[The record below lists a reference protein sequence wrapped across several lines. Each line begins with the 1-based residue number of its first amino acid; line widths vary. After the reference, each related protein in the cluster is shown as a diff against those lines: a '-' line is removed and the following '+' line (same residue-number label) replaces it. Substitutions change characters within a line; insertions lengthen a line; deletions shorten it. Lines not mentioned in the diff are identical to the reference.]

1 MSRPT
6 RSLRSRCVRTALVVV
21 SASTLAAAVI
31 PVAATG
37 SAAEPVATADC
48 PDPFPI
54 ESLDEGQPVTGLT
67 VSRGTEPDDITGEI
81 VGTLE
86 DGIAPGID
94 MIIARLSG
102 SEITNPDG
110 TVKRGIWA
118 GMSGSPVYAEDG
130 SLIGAVSYGLSWS
143 PSDYAGIT
151 PAAEMYR
158 VRDYGGVT
166 MSRTV
171 EVPDSMARTMRA
183 DGASMAQTDQGFRRL
198 RMPIAVSGGL
208 SDKRIDRTAERFDRP
223 AQRLIAGP
231 GARLAEEPTDI
242 VPGGNLA
249 GSLSY
254 GDMSLTGTGTAT
266 ALCDD
271 GILAFGHPFLWS
283 GESTLSMHGAKA
295 LYVETDQFFGSYKIS
310 NPTGPVGQITQDRL
324 AAILGIPGLTPP
336 TTTVTSHVTATN
348 GNERDGTTKITQQD
362 WTDYI
367 SALHLLVNQDRVFDR
382 IGKGSAAA
390 GLTVDLTTATGD
402 SLRFSRSDVY
412 ASPWDIS
419 FATVDDVWFQL
430 YRILNNKF
438 EKVEITD
445 VHLTSDLDDAFHALR
460 LGTVQRRVA
469 GNWVA
474 LDRDN
479 TVRVPAGSTLVLRTR
494 LLPRGDSVDAARW
507 VRTDVQVPNRPR
519 RSGTLR
525 VAGGGSIFSGTGG
538 AGSLEE
544 MLRLMRRAPHNN
556 DVVASLRVRTGDG
569 PVLREARGTTDSHT
583 SGWRWFDI
591 RVIG

>member
-1 MSRPT
+1 M
-6 RSLRSRCVRTALVVV
+6 VV
-21 SASTLAAAVI
+21 SASTLAATVV

-37 SAAEPVATADC
+37 SVAEPAAPADC

-54 ESLDEGQPVTGLT
+54 ENLAEDQPVTGLT

-94 MIIARLSG
+94 MIIAKLSG

-110 TVKRGIWA
+110 SVKRGIWA

-158 VRDYGGVT
+158 VRDYGGA
-166 MSRTV
+166 MSRRAK
-171 EVPDSMARTMRA
+171 VPASMAKTMQA
-183 DGASMAQTDQGFRRL
+183 DGASTAQTDQGFRRL

-208 SDKRIDRTAERFDRP
+208 SNKRIDKAASRFDRP
-223 AQRLIAGP
+223 AKRLIAGP
-231 GARLAEEPTDI
+231 GARLAEEPTDLI
-242 VPGGNLA
+242 PGGNLA

-271 GILAFGHPFLWS
+271 GVLAFGHPFLWS

-295 LYVETDQFFGSYKIS
+295 LYIETDQYSGSYKIA
-310 NPTGPVGQITQDRL
+310 NPTGRVGQITQDRL
-324 AAILGIPGLTPP
+324 AAILGVPGMTPP
-336 TTTVTSHVTATN
+336 TTSVRSHVTATN

-382 IGKGSAAA
+382 IGKGSSQIR
-390 GLTVDLTTATGD
+390 LTVDLTTARGD
-402 SLRFSRSDVY
+402 TLRFSRPDVF
-412 ASPWDIS
+412 ASRWDIS
-419 FATVDDVWFQL
+419 FNTVDDVWWNL
-430 YRILNNKF
+430 YRIMNNKF
-438 EKVEITD
+438 AKVEITD
-445 VHLTSDLDDAFHALR
+445 VNVTSNLDDDFHALR
-460 LGTVQRRVA
+460 LGKVQRKAA
-469 GNWVA
+469 GRWVT
-474 LDRDN
+474 LNRDN
-479 TVRVPAGSTLVLRTR
+479 TVRARAGSTLKLRTR
-494 LLPRGDSVDAARW
+494 LLPRGESVDSPRW
-507 VRTDVQVPNRPR
+507 VRTDLQVPHRPR
-519 RSGTLR
+519 RSGTLSVR
-525 VAGGGSIFSGTGG
+525 GGGSMHTGTGG
-538 AGSLEE
+538 ADSLEK
-544 MLRLMRRAPHNN
+544 MLRMMRRAPHNN
-556 DVVASLRVRTGDG
+556 DVVANLRVRTGNG
-569 PVLREARGTTDSHT
+569 PVVRKARGTVASHT
-583 SGWRWFDI
+583 TGWRSFDI
-591 RVIG
+591 RVIR